1 MCQPLPHL
9 LAPPLPAV
17 GYSGP
22 AQSLALKRPPC
33 TLVGLLVI
41 SQLLVHIALIVA
53 FQLAVWFYL
62 QTTHW

>member
-1 MCQPLPHL
+1 M
-9 LAPPLPAV
+9 

-33 TLVGLLVI
+33 NLVGPLVM

-62 QTTHW
+62 HTTPW